1 MFLHSSNIFPPSHF
15 SATVCLHGY
24 RVQSVG
30 SLGVSGRRHAFEL
43 IPPESKLMYFY
54 FVAETETE
62 KKRCAIALSYYLIK
76 SVNF

>member
-1 MFLHSSNIFPPSHF
+1 M
-15 SATVCLHGY
+15 HGY

-43 IPPESKLMYFY
+43 IPPDSRLMYFY

-62 KKRCAIALSYYLIK
+62 MREPTSSHSQIPTLH
-76 SVNF
+76 VGMRT